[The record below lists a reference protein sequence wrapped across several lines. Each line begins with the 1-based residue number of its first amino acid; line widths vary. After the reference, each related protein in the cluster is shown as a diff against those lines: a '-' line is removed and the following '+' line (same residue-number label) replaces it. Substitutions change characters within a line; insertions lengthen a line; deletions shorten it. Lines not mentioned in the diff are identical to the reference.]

1 MSSALKQTVHSLVD
15 NLPEEELPAAR
26 RYLEFLRAQR
36 IDPYAHLDAEHEID
50 DEERAKLRASVQR
63 GLDQMNAG
71 QGRPADEVL
80 AELRSRV

>member
-26 RYLEFLRAQR
+26 RYLEFLRAQGS
-36 IDPYAHLDAEHEID
+36 DPYVHLDAEDEMD
-50 DEERAKLRASVQR
+50 EEERARLHASIER
-63 GLDQMNAG
+63 GLVQMKAG

>member
-26 RYLEFLRAQR
+26 RYLEFLRVQGS
-36 IDPYAHLDAEHEID
+36 DPYAYLDAEHEMD
-50 DEERAKLRASVQR
+50 DEERAKLHASVQR

-80 AELRSRV
+80 AELRSRA